1 MFHIIEGHRGTVMTL
16 HTETHQEELSRLRNR
31 HVGKLLTF
39 LGKDLAPCIE
49 RAIKQ
54 QFTLFESDVL
64 VNIVNSD
71 HRENTGVTQ
80 HDNPHDIDGNC

>member
-1 MFHIIEGHRGTVMTL
+1 MY
-16 HTETHQEELSRLRNR
+16 TETTTDQEELSRLRNR

-49 RAIKQ
+49 RAIKD

-64 VNIVNSD
+64 ANIIGSD
-71 HRENTGVTQ
+71 HRKHTGAT
-80 HDNPHDIDGNC
+80 DNDDIHRADNFGNC

>member
-1 MFHIIEGHRGTVMTL
+1 MY
-16 HTETHQEELSRLRNR
+16 TETTTDQEELSRLRNR

-49 RAIKQ
+49 RAIKH

-71 HRENTGVTQ
+71 HRENTGAA
-80 HDNPHDIDGNC
+80 HDHTYADADTRFNR